1 MKKMQRW
8 YLKIVAAFI
17 LLIFIGFSATAQ
29 TSHRLR
35 TADSL
40 FTAKRYTQSFEHYKE
55 ILRQN
60 QYTPAMLLK
69 MAYIKEGLLQ
79 IGPALYYLNL
89 YYIATS
95 DKSALEKMNELA
107 SKYNLQG
114 YETSDADRAL
124 SFYHDYQP
132 YITAVLAALMIFML
146 SLSVYTKL
154 KLRKKPV
161 ASFVVL
167 AVLAIVMFVNINF
180 TEKAMRK
187 GIVATPSTYIMSGP
201 SAAADVIEIIGD
213 GHRVEILGEKDVW
226 TKVSWDGNV
235 GYVRHNALLPVR
247 L

>member
-1 MKKMQRW
+1 MQRR
-8 YLKIVAAFI
+8 YLKFVAAVI
-17 LLIFIGFSATAQ
+17 LLIFIASHTASAQ

-40 FTAKRYTQSFEHYKE
+40 FTAKRYTQSFEHYDE

-89 YYIATS
+89 YYIATA

-124 SFYHDYQP
+124 SFFHDYQP
-132 YITAVLAALMIFML
+132 YITAALAALMIFLL

-154 KLRKKPV
+154 KLRKKPI

-167 AVLAIVMFVNINF
+167 AVLAIAMLVNINF
-180 TEKAMRK
+180 TEKTMRK
-187 GIVATPSTYIMSGP
+187 GIVASPTTYIMSGP
-201 SAAADVIEIIGD
+201 SAAANVIEIIGD
-213 GHRVEILGEKDVW
+213 GHRVEILDEKDVW
-226 TKVSWDGNV
+226 IKVSWGGNV
-235 GYVRHNALLPVR
+235 GYVKQNALLPVR